1 MIKEILKIYR
11 VNCRGD
17 ILKIKTNKVMTQS
30 VCKKGYH
37 RVFLTVN
44 GKRISIGVHRVV
56 ALAFVS
62 GKTRW
67 RNEVNHID
75 GNKSNNTIKNLEW
88 VTRKENMKH
97 GLEVI
102 KTINKPRNELRDKMI
117 VELRKTFGRDDVA
130 NVFGVAPEN
139 ITRICNLSYQ
149 DIQNT

>member
-11 VNCRGD
+11 VNCYGD
-17 ILKIKTNKVMTQS
+17 IVKIKTNKAMTHS
-30 VCKKGYH
+30 ICNNGYH

-44 GKRISIGVHRVV
+44 GKRMSIGVHRVV
-56 ALAFVS
+56 ALAFIS

-75 GNKSNNTIKNLEW
+75 GNKSNNTIENLEW

-102 KTINKPRNELRDKMI
+102 KTINKPRNEIRDKMI
-117 VELRKTFGRDDVA
+117 AELRKTFKRDDVA
-130 NVFGVAPEN
+130 NAFGISLEN
-139 ITRICNLSYQ
+139 VSRICKRE
-149 DIQNT
+149 I